1 MRLSLTHLLQGAVCC
16 SVCEAIMLLAC
27 TFFNDK
33 TIFGEA
39 FNVKL
44 AANDHKC
51 SIVSKRSS
59 QFGCVCSST
68 RPLYW
73 AIAAHGIAID
83 LSLKWRAGFGARLE
97 YLFSLQCTNTQSQN
111 PGTLVR
117 F

>member
-16 SVCEAIMLLAC
+16 SVCKAILWLAYA
-27 TFFNDK
+27 FFNDK

-44 AANDHKC
+44 AANDYKC

-59 QFGCVCSST
+59 QSGCVCSST

-73 AIAAHGIAID
+73 AIVAHGIAID
-83 LSLKWRAGFGARLE
+83 LSLKWRARFGAWLE
-97 YLFSLQCTNTQSQN
+97 YLFSLRCTDTQSQN
-111 PGTLVR
+111 PSTLA
-117 F
+117 